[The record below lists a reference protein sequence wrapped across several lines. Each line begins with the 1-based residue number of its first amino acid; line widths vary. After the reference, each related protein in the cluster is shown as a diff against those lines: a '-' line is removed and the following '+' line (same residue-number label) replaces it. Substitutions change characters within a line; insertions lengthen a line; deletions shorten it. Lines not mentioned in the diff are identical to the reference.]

1 MNTRTESASQLSPQS
16 GDVTLKALESEAVFS
31 AEIMVTEYQK
41 QYFYTETIEQ
51 AIEFVR
57 EITRSVERPFREVF
71 NKTNTNMFLAMLAIC
86 A

>member
-1 MNTRTESASQLSPQS
+1 
-16 GDVTLKALESEAVFS
+16 
-31 AEIMVTEYQK
+31 MVTEYQK